1 MKKTLYVHVGTTK
14 TGTTAIQSFCI
25 DNQEVLNKNGY
36 CYPML
41 PYRYKDVSERR
52 NARFLLEEA
61 SNPQEGIF
69 REGMDKIH
77 ELFRTYSNIIVSDEG
92 IWSATYEQRITMW
105 RALKAEAKKGGFQI
119 KVIVYLRRQDM
130 YLISGWNQMVKS
142 GIGNGADLPW
152 KDYVNKLD
160 DINKMNYGTHLK
172 KLAAFFGKKNLI
184 VRRFEPKRFAGG
196 TIYADFLQAVGLEL
210 TEEFRIEQQE
220 RNTRL
225 AGNTHEIQRVL
236 NGMPGMNPSHHSFFR
251 QALLSFADLSG
262 GNYPCEMFSKEEA
275 EAFMER
281 YEEENRLV
289 SEEFF
294 DGEELFEKGWKDIPK
309 WEKDNPQMQ
318 DDMIRFVG
326 ACCMQLAEENR
337 NLRSRVELLEKTQKI
352 LRNPV
357 YAIVKKRAA
366 KAKEKQGQA

>member
-25 DNQEVLNKNGY
+25 DNQEVLNKKGY
-36 CYPML
+36 CYPMF

-52 NARFLLEEA
+52 NAHFLLEEA
-61 SNPQEGIF
+61 ANPQEGVF

-77 ELFRTYSNIIVSDEG
+77 ELFRTYNNMIVSDEG

-105 RALKAEAKKGGFQI
+105 RALKAEAKVGGFRI
-119 KVIVYLRRQDM
+119 KIIVYLRRQDM

-142 GIGNGADLPW
+142 GIGNGAGMPW

-160 DINKMNYGTHLK
+160 YINKMNYGTHLK
-172 KLAAFFGKKNLI
+172 KLAALFGKKNLI

-196 TIYADFLQAVGLEL
+196 SIYFDFLQSVGLEL
-210 TEEFRIEQQE
+210 TEEFHIEQSE

-225 AGNTHEIQRVL
+225 AGNTHEIQRIL
-236 NGMPGMNPSHHSFFR
+236 NAMPGVNPGYHSFFR

-262 GNYPCEMFSKEEA
+262 ENYPCEMFSKEEA
-275 EAFMER
+275 EAFMGR
-281 YEEENRLV
+281 YEEENKLV

-294 DGEELFEKGWKDIPK
+294 DGEELFETSWKDIPK

-318 DDMIRFVG
+318 DDIIRFVG
-326 ACCMQLAEENR
+326 ACCMKLVEENR
-337 NLRSRVELLEKTQKI
+337 NLRSRVELLEKSQKI

-357 YAIVKKRAA
+357 YAIVKKRAE